1 MDTTP
6 ARRKK
11 TMNAIIL
18 KGRDYDNL
26 QEIDSRSQ
34 AQTQYGNIRVSLY
47 RVTADIAK
55 AKAGDLLLV
64 EEDADN
70 REYLLDTDEAQTA
83 LDSPAA
89 FLEDAAAAWADSMPT
104 PQLER
109 YQWGI
114 DDPANDVVSASF
126 TRPCRIVVKGC
137 YYGYTPY
144 DYATDERGKTLIF
157 DNAAA
162 AQAWIDE
169 QEAGRYDL
177 GHNEAGRPTCYVVA
191 A

>member
-1 MDTTP
+1 MD
-6 ARRKK
+6 
-11 TMNAIIL
+11 AIIL

-34 AQTQYGNIRVSLY
+34 TQTQYGNIRVSLY

-55 AKAGDLLLV
+55 AKAGDLLLI

-83 LDSPAA
+83 LADTDAY
-89 FLEDAAAAWADSMPT
+89 LRDAADAWADSMPD
-104 PQLER
+104 PQMER

-114 DDPANDVVSASF
+114 ADPANDVVSADD

-144 DYATDERGKTLIF
+144 ERGETLIF

-162 AQAWIDE
+162 AQARIDDLE
-169 QEAGRYDL
+169 SGRYYLD
-177 GHNEAGRPTCYVVA
+177 HNEAGRPTYYIIA

>member
-1 MDTTP
+1 MDGNLS
-6 ARRKK
+6 RKI
-11 TMNAIIL
+11 MDSIIL

-26 QEIDSRSQ
+26 QEVDSRSQ
-34 AQTQYGNIRVSLY
+34 SQTQYNNFRVALY
-47 RVTADIAK
+47 RVTKGFQDVSDGDI
-55 AKAGDLLLV
+55 LLV
-64 EEDADN
+64 EEDAEN
-70 REYLLDTDEAQTA
+70 REYLLDADEAQTA

-104 PQLER
+104 PQIER

-114 DDPANDVVSASF
+114 DDPANDVVSANF

-144 DYATDERGKTLIF
+144 DYATDERGETLIF
-157 DNAAA
+157 DHAAA

-177 GHNEAGRPTCYVVA
+177 GHNEAGRPTSYIVA

>member
-34 AQTQYGNIRVSLY
+34 TQTQYGNIRVALY
-47 RVTADIAK
+47 RVTANIAK
-55 AKAGDLLLV
+55 AKAGDLLLI

-83 LDSPAA
+83 LADTDAY
-89 FLEDAAAAWADSMPT
+89 LRDAADAWADSMPD
-104 PQLER
+104 PQMER

-114 DDPANDVVSASF
+114 ADPANDVVSADD

-144 DYATDERGKTLIF
+144 DYATDERGETLIF

-177 GHNEAGRPTCYVVA
+177 GHNEAGRPTSYIVA

>member
-55 AKAGDLLLV
+55 AKAGDLLLI

>member
-1 MDTTP
+1 MDS
-6 ARRKK
+6 
-11 TMNAIIL
+11 IIL
-18 KGRDYDNL
+18 NGQDYDNL

-34 AQTQYGNIRVSLY
+34 SQTQYNNLRVALY
-47 RVTADIAK
+47 RVTKDIAN
-55 AKAGDLLLV
+55 AKIGDLLLI

-70 REYLLDTDEAQTA
+70 REYLLDAREAQTA
-83 LDSPAA
+83 LASPAD
-89 FLEDAAAAWADSMPT
+89 FLKDAAWAWADNMPE

-114 DDPANDVVSASF
+114 DDPANDAVSADDD
-126 TRPCRIVVKGC
+126 RPCRIVVKGC

-144 DYATDERGKTLIF
+144 DYATDERGETLMF

-169 QEAGRYDL
+169 QESGRYDL
-177 GHNEAGRPTCYVVA
+177 GNNEAGRPTAYIVRA

>member
-1 MDTTP
+1 MD
-6 ARRKK
+6 
-11 TMNAIIL
+11 AIIL

-34 AQTQYGNIRVSLY
+34 TQTQYGNIRVALY
-47 RVTADIAK
+47 RVTANIAK
-55 AKAGDLLLV
+55 AKAGDLLLI
-64 EEDADN
+64 EEDAEN
-70 REYLLDTDEAQTA
+70 REYLLDADEAQTA

-104 PQLER
+104 PQIER

-114 DDPANDVVSASF
+114 DDPANDVVSAEY

-144 DYATDERGKTLIF
+144 DYATDERGETLIF
-157 DNAAA
+157 DHAAA

-177 GHNEAGRPTCYVVA
+177 GHNEAGRPTSYIVA

>member
-26 QEIDSRSQ
+26 QEVDSRSQ
-34 AQTQYGNIRVSLY
+34 SQTQYGNIRVALY
-47 RVTADIAK
+47 RVTKGFQGVSD
-55 AKAGDLLLV
+55 GDMILV

-70 REYLLDTDEAQTA
+70 REYLLDADEAQTA

-89 FLEDAAAAWADSMPT
+89 FLEDAAAAWADSMPK

-114 DDPANDVVSASF
+114 ADPANDVVSADD
-126 TRPCRIVVKGC
+126 TRPCRIVAKGC

-144 DYATDERGKTLIF
+144 DYATGERGETLIF
-157 DNAAA
+157 DLAAA

-169 QEAGRYDL
+169 QESGRYYLD
-177 GHNEAGRPTCYVVA
+177 HNEAGRPTYYIIA

>member
-26 QEIDSRSQ
+26 QEVDSRSQ
-34 AQTQYGNIRVSLY
+34 SQTQYGNIRVALY
-47 RVTADIAK
+47 RVTKGFQGVSD
-55 AKAGDLLLV
+55 GDMILV

-70 REYLLDTDEAQTA
+70 REYLLDADEAQTA

-89 FLEDAAAAWADSMPT
+89 FLEDAAAAWADSMPK

-114 DDPANDVVSASF
+114 ADPANDVVSADD
-126 TRPCRIVVKGC
+126 TRPCRIVTKGC

-144 DYATDERGKTLIF
+144 DYATDERGETLIF

-169 QEAGRYDL
+169 QESGRYYLD
-177 GHNEAGRPTCYVVA
+177 HNEAGRPTYYIIA